1 MSTLEFTDF
10 SLSIE
15 DLPAR
20 ARGLDEEA
28 TSDVLGGFSRAAA
41 MRRRRAMRMA
51 WMRRRRASMMRRR
64 RAAYMKR
71 RAMAK
76 RKSNPARRARK
87 KQYMAK
93 ASFHSRMASRFRAMA
108 RRA

>member
-28 TSDVLGGFSRAAA
+28 TSDVLGGFSRAAYMKRRRAAFMA
-41 MRRRRAMRMA
+41 MRRRRIA
-51 WMRRRRASMMRRR
+51 MMRRR
-64 RAAYMKR
+64 RSAYMKR

>member
-1 MSTLEFTDF
+1 MSTLDFTDF

-28 TSDVLGGFSRAAA
+28 TSDVLGGWGRAAWLRS
-41 MRRRRAMRMA
+41 RRSKMMKAIARRKMA
-51 WMRRRRASMMRRR
+51 LKRKRY
-64 RAAYMKR
+64 AAMKR
-71 RAMAK
+71 RSAMSK
-76 RKSNPARRARK
+76 RKSNPARRSRK

>member
-20 ARGLDEEA
+20 ARGLDEDA
-28 TSDVLGGFSRAAA
+28 TSDVLGGWARSSRMKKRAAYIKA
-41 MRRRRAMRMA
+41 MRRRR
-51 WMRRRRASMMRRR
+51 SMKK

-71 RAMAK
+71 RSMSK

-87 KQYMAK
+87 SQYMAK
-93 ASFHSRMASRFRAMA
+93 ASFHSRMASRFRSAAA
-108 RRA
+108 RA